1 MDGLFG
7 DFGKKATP
15 PTPAAEA
22 EAEKRSGFIP
32 AALPCRSNPLEQEK
46 LLTFRVL
53 CRKIFDD
60 LVIMRVSMDI
70 LESVVPI
77 RDVDEAKFFALTDP
91 RSAGTGL
98 RYARLLDKY
107 LSWIQE
113 GYPGGIEPH
122 KIFALGQVE
131 KYLLGLIEEK
141 VGFKTPLGLV
151 YSLIHFSDLFGF
163 SCPGGR
169 HPRNRKL
176 ALDYSK
182 KSPEST
188 QAPHLPV
195 SVLNYLEK
203 AVLDDSRPMIER
215 VTMGK
220 WRVCIQASIRHS
232 DLAGTEMSRLE
243 WCRVVGG
250 KAVLGLR
257 AKASRTKSG
266 PRPWAAAWL
275 GVSAANDRWLFKWVE
290 LLLES
295 HGPTWKTHKFVGCA
309 HDGRGGFRF
318 VPPRIEEDILIVKRA
333 FLRDLEEK
341 PDVPLGRQEI
351 QALRWHSCK
360 NTFPTFMTHFGVK
373 TRTIRFQGAWKKATD
388 SMVDLYL
395 REAQTLVVQAQIQV
409 LDQLRR
415 GVALK
420 VLEGDSLDNI
430 PDQPC
435 WESARLFASRAPP
448 GADPAAANELM
459 EAAVIC
465 HKDPEGGDLT
475 MDGSK
480 ALDLNCLRS
489 EFKEEKAN
497 DADEFNNV
505 VEREAGIKEHMDPQ
519 IDAQVV
525 LEIEQPLSS
534 GEDSDSSG
542 ADPLKDDM
550 DLHRSFLY
558 GEGNGRIHK
567 RREAEEIPEPSAHC
581 GTKCKK
587 GFTPLHLDEDW
598 GRYLLCGKCFGPER
612 GCPLLCDY
620 VEKKKNGVL
629 VRCGRRCSPIH
640 VREHVTEVPGGRDG
654 VKGLHR
660 CAIHSLDVQD

>member
-1 MDGLFG
+1 MEIAAMLENGISAAEVLRVIKKGEESEIPLKNAESPATPAPGGFSRPPGSSSSVPSRPQATSPEFRENRNSSLHSTASRGTDRSTKDLPKWIAAAPFANLTFVKKADMAPRNSPQDVEEYSEDDIVPTTPEEVRIPEPKERAAELASALDALTMDGLFG

-15 PTPAAEA
+15 PTAEAEA

-131 KYLLGLIEEK
+131 KYILGLIEEK

-243 WCRVVGG
+243 CVGD
-250 KAVLGLR
+250 R
-257 AKASRTKSG
+257 AT
-266 PRPWAAAWL
+266 P
-275 GVSAANDRWLFKWVE
+275 F
-290 LLLES
+290 
-295 HGPTWKTHKFVGCA
+295 
-309 HDGRGGFRF
+309 
-318 VPPRIEEDILIVKRA
+318 
-333 FLRDLEEK
+333 
-341 PDVPLGRQEI
+341 
-351 QALRWHSCK
+351 
-360 NTFPTFMTHFGVK
+360 FG
-373 TRTIRFQGAWKKATD
+373 
-388 SMVDLYL
+388 
-395 REAQTLVVQAQIQV
+395 
-409 LDQLRR
+409 
-415 GVALK
+415 
-420 VLEGDSLDNI
+420 
-430 PDQPC
+430 
-435 WESARLFASRAPP
+435 
-448 GADPAAANELM
+448 
-459 EAAVIC
+459 
-465 HKDPEGGDLT
+465 
-475 MDGSK
+475 
-480 ALDLNCLRS
+480 
-489 EFKEEKAN
+489 
-497 DADEFNNV
+497 
-505 VEREAGIKEHMDPQ
+505 
-519 IDAQVV
+519 
-525 LEIEQPLSS
+525 
-534 GEDSDSSG
+534 
-542 ADPLKDDM
+542 
-550 DLHRSFLY
+550 
-558 GEGNGRIHK
+558 
-567 RREAEEIPEPSAHC
+567 
-581 GTKCKK
+581 
-587 GFTPLHLDEDW
+587 
-598 GRYLLCGKCFGPER
+598 
-612 GCPLLCDY
+612 
-620 VEKKKNGVL
+620 
-629 VRCGRRCSPIH
+629 
-640 VREHVTEVPGGRDG
+640 
-654 VKGLHR
+654 
-660 CAIHSLDVQD
+660 